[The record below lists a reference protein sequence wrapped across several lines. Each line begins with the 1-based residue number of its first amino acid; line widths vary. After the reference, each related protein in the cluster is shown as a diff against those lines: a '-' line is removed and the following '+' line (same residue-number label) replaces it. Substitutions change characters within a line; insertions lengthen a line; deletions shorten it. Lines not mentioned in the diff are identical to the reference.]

1 MGVKKYEFCA
11 DELIILREALADY
24 KQHIN
29 PPADASEQRKRNYAI
44 CKALLEQIA
53 NDIRLLR

>member
-24 KQHIN
+24 KQRIS
-29 PPADASEQRKRNYAI
+29 PPSDASEQRKRNHAI